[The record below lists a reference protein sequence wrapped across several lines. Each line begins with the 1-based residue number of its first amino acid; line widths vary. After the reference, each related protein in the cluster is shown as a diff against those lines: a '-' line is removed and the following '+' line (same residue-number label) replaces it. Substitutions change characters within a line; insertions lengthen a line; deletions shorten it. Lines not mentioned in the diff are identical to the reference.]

1 MCEID
6 LSQYCDPNIL
16 PQALA
21 LHKAGGIFRIKHSRA
36 VDGSPLVQ
44 AKAMDNFHFINHPW
58 LRMIPHTQLLDSY
71 GCDCAEG
78 KADSRMC
85 VHCAALVLALELEDM
100 EPAPVPAPIPSV
112 PEPEPKPTPM
122 PTPMPTPEP
131 VPQPMPEEP
140 PVPDPEVDDPRS
152 MEILLGN
159 RTTGEEPVLW
169 LPNDTEQVFHT
180 NMGIIGT
187 MGTGKTQLTKSVVT
201 QLYRSQG
208 DNFNGYPLGI
218 LIFDYKGDYN
228 ETKKD
233 FVSATDA
240 RVLKPYRLPFN
251 PLALHRTQ
259 AFKPLL
265 PMRTANEFKDTISK
279 IFNLGVKQRQF
290 LLDCIVKAYANQG
303 ILPEDP
309 GTWDRTPPTFD
320 QVYRVFEEESAGRP
334 LDSLTAAMKKIQQFC
349 LFEADPRKAVAL
361 GQLLKGV
368 VVIDLSG
375 YDSDIQSLIVAIT
388 LDHFYAYMHKT
399 GSSRTDGRF
408 RQQRYFL
415 LVDEADSFM
424 SQDFPSLR
432 KLLKEGRE
440 FGVGMILSTQSLT
453 HFVGGEDDYSRYV
466 LTWVVHNVSD
476 LKQKDVEYVFKLP
489 PKSPEISR
497 QYAAIKN
504 LHKHESII
512 KLANEAPVSIRDRAF
527 WQLVSQ

>member
-1 MCEID
+1 M
-6 LSQYCDPNIL
+6 
-16 PQALA
+16 
-21 LHKAGGIFRIKHSRA
+21 
-36 VDGSPLVQ
+36 
-44 AKAMDNFHFINHPW
+44 
-58 LRMIPHTQLLDSY
+58 
-71 GCDCAEG
+71 
-78 KADSRMC
+78 
-85 VHCAALVLALELEDM
+85 
-100 EPAPVPAPIPSV
+100 PIS
-112 PEPEPKPTPM
+112 
-122 PTPMPTPEP
+122 
-131 VPQPMPEEP
+131 
-140 PVPDPEVDDPRS
+140 DPEVAQPRS

-159 RTTGEEPVLW
+159 RLVDEAPVLW
-169 LPNDTEQVFHT
+169 MPNDTEQVFHT

-201 QLYRSQG
+201 QLFRAQQ

-233 FVSATDA
+233 FVEATQA
-240 RVLKPYRLPFN
+240 RVLKPYFLPFN

-279 IFNLGVKQRQF
+279 IFNLGVKQQQ
-290 LLDCIVKAYANQG
+290 LLLNCIVKAYANRG

-334 LDSLTAAMKKIQQFC
+334 LDSLTAAMNKIQQFR
-349 LFEADPRKAVAL
+349 LFEPDPRKAVSF
-361 GQLLKGV
+361 GQLLRGV

-388 LDHFYAYMHKT
+388 LDHFYAFMHKI

-432 KLLKEGRE
+432 KIMKEGRE
-440 FGVGMILSTQSLT
+440 FGVGTILSTQSLA
-453 HFVGGEDDYSRYV
+453 HFVGGDDDYSRYV

-476 LKQKDVEYVFKLP
+476 LKQKDVEYVFKLS
-489 PKSPEISR
+489 PKSPEIAK
-497 QYAAIKN
+497 QYGAIKALN
-504 LHKHESII
+504 KHESVI
-512 KLANEAPVSIRDRAF
+512 KLANDNPVSIRDKAF
-527 WQLVSQ
+527 WQLDTVRPANTP